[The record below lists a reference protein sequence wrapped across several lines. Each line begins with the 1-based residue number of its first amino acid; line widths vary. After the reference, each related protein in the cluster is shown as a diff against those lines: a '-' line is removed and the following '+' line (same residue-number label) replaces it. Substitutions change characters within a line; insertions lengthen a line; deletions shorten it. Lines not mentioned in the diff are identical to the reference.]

1 MAYCHERKFWEQ
13 SKGQKTRKKDKTN
26 EGSRGEGRKKVF
38 GRPGHPPYLRV
49 WLTAPPP
56 PPPPPTYLKVWIRHI
71 YIFHEEHAL
80 CYD

>member
-13 SKGQKTRKKDKTN
+13 SKEQKTRKKDKTN

-49 WLTAPPP
+49 WMTAPLPPP
-56 PPPPPTYLKVWIRHI
+56 PHLSEGLDPPHI
-71 YIFHEEHAL
+71 HISRRARVML
-80 CYD
+80 

>member
-26 EGSRGEGRKKVF
+26 EGSRGEGRKKSF
-38 GRPGHPPYLRV
+38 WETGPSPLSQGLDDR
-49 WLTAPPP
+49 TP